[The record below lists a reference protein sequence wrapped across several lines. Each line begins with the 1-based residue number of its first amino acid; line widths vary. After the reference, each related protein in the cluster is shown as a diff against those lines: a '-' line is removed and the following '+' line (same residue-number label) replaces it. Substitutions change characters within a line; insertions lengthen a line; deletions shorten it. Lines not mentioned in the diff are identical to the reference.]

1 MCIDVA
7 KRNLC
12 TFILIFG
19 LILTI
24 TLSMGIVYVSADD
37 NNPKEITITFKK
49 DGAGGSDTVIKIK
62 SGECLDLKFAQKG
75 LSKTVEE
82 NYEDVEYEQ
91 VGWNTSRNKSF
102 SNVTPGTTFTKD
114 TELWPVWESSETAVP
129 KPVFFA
135 PNGGKGEIPSIK
147 VIGRIGDKLPKTIP
161 EKEGFVFKG
170 WSKTPD
176 SQVADIDKNTYISSY
191 MVCYA
196 VWEKQSSNLNQQIE
210 ALKKQVEALTL
221 EVKEY
226 KSKLAEMTD
235 KYETLLQE
243 INSLKEKFKKT
254 EDSLRAQIAEAIS
267 EKNTALK
274 EKSDAVSE
282 KEKALEEKEKAISE
296 RDKAATEKEKAIFER
311 NKAIGEKDKAVKE
324 LETFKKIT
332 AAKSFKIKGFTGKIK
347 GSTGKFRWK
356 PVRHADG
363 YILKYR
369 KGSKGKALT
378 VKLGKNSI
386 SKYTVKK
393 LKKGC
398 IYKFSICTYKKVG
411 KTTVYGGNSVIR
423 LKINKK

>member
-1 MCIDVA
+1 MKKIINIMCIDVA

-24 TLSMGIVYVSADD
+24 ALSMGIVYVSSD
-37 NNPKEITITFKK
+37 NNNSKEITITLKK

-62 SGECLDLKFAQKG
+62 SGECLDLKFAKKG
-75 LSKTVEE
+75 LSKMVEE

-91 VGWNTSRNKSF
+91 VGWNTSRNQSF

-114 TELWPVWESSETAVP
+114 TELWPVWESSETTVP

-170 WSKTPD
+170 WSKTPG

-210 ALKKQVEALTL
+210 ELKKQVETLTL

-226 KSKLAEMTD
+226 KSKLAEMTG
-235 KYETLLQE
+235 KYKTLLQE

-254 EDSLRAQIAEAIS
+254 EDSLREQITEAIS

-274 EKSDAVSE
+274 EKSDAISE
-282 KEKALEEKEKAISE
+282 KEKALEEKKKAISE
-296 RDKAATEKEKAIFER
+296 RD
-311 NKAIGEKDKAVKE
+311 KAIGEKDKAVKE

-332 AAKSFKIKGFTGKIK
+332 TAKSFKIKGFTGKIK

-356 PVRHADG
+356 PVLHADG

-369 KGSKGKALT
+369 KGSKGKVLT

-411 KTTVYGGNSVIR
+411 KTTVYGGNSAIR